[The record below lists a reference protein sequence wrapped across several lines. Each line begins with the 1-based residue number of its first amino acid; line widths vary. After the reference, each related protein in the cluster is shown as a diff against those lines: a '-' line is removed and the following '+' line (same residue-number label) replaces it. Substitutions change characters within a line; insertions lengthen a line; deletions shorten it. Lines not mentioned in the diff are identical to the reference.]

1 MSKPYSIDLREL
13 AMARLEAGETTREVA
28 AALRVAVS
36 SVIKWAARKR
46 VSGSVAPGKVGGHR
60 PHLISGDHR
69 LFMLGEVARD
79 PNMTLHRLSTALAER
94 GLSVHPASVGRFL
107 HREGKSFKKRFCP
120 PSSCGQSSG
129 AGANSGSATRRALI
143 RHGWSSSMQRRISN
157 RSSES
162 IARR

>member
-46 VSGSVAPGKVGGHR
+46 LSGSVAPGRMGGHR

-69 LFMLGEVARD
+69 LFVLGEVARD
-79 PNMTLHRLSTALAER
+79 PNVTLHRLSATLAER

-107 HREGKSFKKRFCP
+107 HREGKSFKK
-120 PSSCGQSSG
+120 
-129 AGANSGSATRRALI
+129 NGSARRAVAAKA
-143 RHGWSSSMQRRISN
+143 QAP
-157 RSSES
+157 
-162 IARR
+162 ARTVDPLPDAH